1 MALDATIVE
10 VPKPPAGRLP
20 FLRLLARLVSNPVA
34 SWGEDF
40 YDEPIVVYR
49 DFGLETVFV
58 IDPELTQQILLD
70 DSDAFTKSPH
80 SVLGRAGGKGLLI
93 AEGEDWRWQRRIA
106 APLFRAEAIL
116 SYARTFAA
124 ACEPVLASWRKAEP
138 GSLQI
143 IGKDMTDAAMQAL
156 QDTILGADLGKQE
169 RKMVSEAGTAFLSST
184 TWKIA
189 YASLKLPSWTPHPGS
204 STMRRAGDNLREVA
218 GRVLANRRQGR
229 GDGLIIDNVVT
240 FLMVGQETTAQALTW
255 ALYVLALF
263 PEWQDKVRD
272 EVRRVIGAGPLGAN
286 QLEQLGLLEAVFMEA
301 MRLYPPA
308 RA

>member
-58 IDPELTQQILLD
+58 TDPELTQQILLD
-70 DSDAFTKSPH
+70 DSDAFTKSPLYDN
-80 SVLGRAGGKGLLI
+80 VLGRAGGKGLLI
-93 AEGEDWRWQRRIA
+93 AEGDDWRWQRRIA

-116 SYARTFAA
+116 SYAPAFAA
-124 ACEPVLASWRKAEP
+124 ACEPVLTRWREAAP

-156 QDTILGADLGKQE
+156 QDTILGAGSRGAGAQDGLGGGNCL
-169 RKMVSEAGTAFLSST
+169 SELDHVEDRLCLAE
-184 TWKIA
+184 IA
-189 YASLKLPSWTPHPGS
+189 VMDSAS
-204 STMRRAGDNLREVA
+204 RRQHHAA
-218 GRVLANRRQGR
+218 GRRQS
-229 GDGLIIDNVVT
+229 
-240 FLMVGQETTAQALTW
+240 
-255 ALYVLALF
+255 
-263 PEWQDKVRD
+263 P
-272 EVRRVIGAGPLGAN
+272 
-286 QLEQLGLLEAVFMEA
+286 
-301 MRLYPPA
+301 
-308 RA
+308 

>member
-1 MALDATIVE
+1 
-10 VPKPPAGRLP
+10 
-20 FLRLLARLVSNPVA
+20 VSNPVA

-58 IDPELTQQILLD
+58 TDPELTQQILLD
-70 DSDAFTKSPH
+70 DSDAFTKSPLYDN
-80 SVLGRAGGKGLLI
+80 VLGRAGGKGLLI
-93 AEGEDWRWQRRIA
+93 AEAEDWRWQRRIA

-116 SYARTFAA
+116 SSAPAFAA
-124 ACEPVLASWRKAEP
+124 SCEPVLASWRKAAP

-156 QDTILGADLGKQE
+156 QDTILGADLGEQE

-204 STMRRAGDNLREVA
+204 NTMRRAGDNLREVA
-218 GRVLANRRQGR
+218 ERVLANRRQGR
-229 GDGLIIDNVVT
+229 GDGADLLARLVAARDQGSGAKMSDSLIIDNVVT
-240 FLMVGQETTAQALTW
+240 FLMVGQE
-255 ALYVLALF
+255 
-263 PEWQDKVRD
+263 
-272 EVRRVIGAGPLGAN
+272 RRP
-286 QLEQLGLLEAVFMEA
+286 
-301 MRLYPPA
+301 RP
-308 RA
+308 